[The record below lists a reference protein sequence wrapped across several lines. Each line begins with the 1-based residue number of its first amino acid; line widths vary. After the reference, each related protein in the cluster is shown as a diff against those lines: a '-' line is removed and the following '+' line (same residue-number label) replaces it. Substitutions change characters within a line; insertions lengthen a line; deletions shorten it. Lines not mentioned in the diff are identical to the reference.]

1 MPVRACI
8 VSATGAALRLAPAVL
23 GVLALGGC
31 VNPPARMAMGAPLTG
46 AVGTESVMAQ
56 QGGHLGGQSGLIA
69 DLQRR
74 NSVLPAGGPFAA
86 VADAVLNA
94 SMGAAAA
101 QLRVAQLQAEAR
113 SKNWLPQVGPSVSLS
128 SLSGLVASLVVSQ
141 PLLDNGRR
149 KAEREFAAADVE
161 VAAVSLSQDMN
172 KRVYDGLVQYIN
184 LQRAEAQ
191 AAVSR
196 RAAQRLAQFDGLMR
210 ARVQGGLSDMSEQQV
225 IAQRIAELNATLA
238 ADAQTAAAARAQL
251 TALMGGQGANALPSG
266 VDVLRDMRA
275 GPPALS
281 VLRQQGEGARALAQ
295 AKLSRADM
303 LPGVT
308 ASATVSDT
316 GTDPGLRLTGLGMLN
331 PGASASMQALAE
343 TATIVT
349 RKNAEAAGAAQRRL
363 LALAGEIDMLES
375 RAQQGAKVLAQ
386 TEANLSLFTQQY
398 EMGRRSLL
406 ELVGQ
411 YDAFAQAQR
420 DQAALRYEV
429 ALRSAEIARDLGL
442 LVDGQRL

>member
-1 MPVRACI
+1 M
-8 VSATGAALRLAPAVL
+8 AV
-23 GVLALGGC
+23 
-31 VNPPARMAMGAPLTG
+31 GAPLTG

-56 QGGHLGGQSGLIA
+56 SGGQMGAQSGLILA
-69 DLQRR
+69 LQSR

-94 SMGAAAA
+94 NQGAAAA
-101 QLRVAQLQAEAR
+101 ELRVAQLRAEAR
-113 SKNWLPQVGPSVSLS
+113 SKNWLPQLGPSISLS

-196 RAAQRLAQFDGLMR
+196 RAAQRLAQFDALMR

-238 ADAQTAAAARAQL
+238 ADAQTAAVARAQL
-251 TALMGGQGANALPSG
+251 IALMGGQGANG
-266 VDVLRDMRA
+266 VPQGLDSLRDMRA

-308 ASATVSDT
+308 ASANVSDT
-316 GTDPGLRLTGLGMLN
+316 GTDPGVRLTGLGMLN
-331 PGASASMQALAE
+331 PGALAAMQALAE
-343 TATIVT
+343 TSTIVA
-349 RKNAEAAGAAQRRL
+349 RKNAEAESAAQRRL
-363 LALAGEIDMLES
+363 LALAGDIDMLES

-386 TEANLSLFTQQY
+386 TEANLALFTQQY
-398 EMGRRSLL
+398 ELGRRSLL

-420 DQAALRYEV
+420 DQAALSYEV
-429 ALRSAEIARDLGL
+429 ALRSIEIARDLGL